1 MTVPTWM
8 KQDELDVLPEP
19 EEVEVVEEDG
29 LRKVINGYTWP
40 GIEYG
45 EPPSCAYTFFEY
57 IDALRLGQVERFK
70 QEIEPACKL
79 WYFPTLDRG
88 AGAALHMAADHGQL
102 AVARFLVEQRGVEV
116 NQRDS
121 GRGWTPLMR
130 CARMAHYKNAPYL
143 QLFEY
148 LLQQGADPSLQ
159 SDPAPPPAADMYNP
173 YETVAA
179 AISGEEPHGPLSFL
193 DVAAEKGYL
202 WEPGAVRAELA
213 RLVERYAAVPKKPA
227 YRYEGPSFGDG
238 GRRLMAAWNSLPK
251 LYPPKNWRPPP
262 PAGYEDAQ
270 GARLA
275 AVEPWRPAGDNDGSL
290 FMRPMTEEELR
301 WQAENC

>member
-19 EEVEVVEEDG
+19 EEVEV
-29 LRKVINGYTWP
+29 VINGYTWP

-143 QLFEY
+143 Q
-148 LLQQGADPSLQ
+148 AR
-159 SDPAPPPAADMYNP
+159 
-173 YETVAA
+173 
-179 AISGEEPHGPLSFL
+179 PLGCWLAGWLAGGVF
-193 DVAAEKGYL
+193 ACWERRYL